1 MMHSSPA
8 TPAPRNANA
17 ASVVSKNNTPAVVE
31 EEPKKPALGDVRMA
45 APKIGRGKAAAAPG
59 ESEPSI
65 DMNQVA
71 SLPAPVSALGSSHKA
86 GPAAP
91 APVGGDV
98 KPAKLLKSV
107 PPVYPD
113 MARNQRIAGNVQ
125 IDALIGTDGNVSTM
139 KVLSGPPLLHQA
151 AMNAVKQWKFQPAE
165 LNGNP
170 TTMHLTVMVQFRTQ

>member
-1 MMHSSPA
+1 M
-8 TPAPRNANA
+8 
-17 ASVVSKNNTPAVVE
+17 VSKNNTPAVVE
-31 EEPKKPALGDVRMA
+31 EEPKKPALGDVRLA
-45 APKIGRGKAAAAPG
+45 APKIGRRKAAAAPG

-71 SLPAPVSALGSSHKA
+71 SLPAPVSALESSHKA

-113 MARNQRIAGNVQ
+113 MARNQRISGSVQ

-151 AMNAVKQWKFQPAE
+151 AMSAVKQWKFQPAE

-170 TTMHLTVMVQFRTQ
+170 TTMHLTVSVQFRTQ